1 MKKYLLFSILVIS
14 INLISQNAI
23 SEEFLD
29 RCKHDNCYMDRIEEM
44 ISIVLPEGSKVE
56 SIEKSE
62 FPGIYKVYFGD
73 LQPLY
78 VSKDGKYFIY
88 GQMFKINWD
97 SAGVGAYA
105 GETYKSLTPN
115 IDNLTDLDILEKRVS
130 LMQEI
135 ESSELISFQSNEQLY
150 ELTVFTD
157 VDCGYCRKLHK
168 EIKEYNDLGITIR
181 YAAFP
186 RSGLGTDA
194 FTKMVGAWC
203 SSDSKKAITNL
214 KNGKNPSLT
223 FCDSQPVS
231 KHYAIGKKI
240 GITGTPA
247 IITEKGELLPGYY
260 SPKDLLKKLK
270 S

>member
-1 MKKYLLFSILVIS
+1 MKKYFLFSILVIS

-29 RCKHDNCYMDRIEEM
+29 RCKHDNCYMDRIEKM

-115 IDNLTDLDILEKRVS
+115 IDNLTDLDILEKRLS

-135 ESSELISFQSNEQLY
+135 ESSELISFKSNKQLY

-157 VDCGYCRKLHK
+157 VDCGYCRKFHSQ
-168 EIKEYNDLGITIR
+168 IQAYNELGIQVN
-181 YAAFP
+181 YLAFP
-186 RSGLGTDA
+186 RQGLASEAGQ
-194 FTKMVGAWC
+194 KIISAWC
-203 SSDSKKAITNL
+203 STE
-214 KNGKNPSLT
+214 KNKSLT
-223 FCDSQPVS
+223 LLKQGEDIEMKNCLNNPVES
-231 KHYAIGKKI
+231 HYILGRSM
-240 GITGTPA
+240 GVQGTPA
-247 IITEKGELLPGYY
+247 ILKDDGTIIPGFIEPDRLIKLLN
-260 SPKDLLKKLK
+260 
-270 S
+270 